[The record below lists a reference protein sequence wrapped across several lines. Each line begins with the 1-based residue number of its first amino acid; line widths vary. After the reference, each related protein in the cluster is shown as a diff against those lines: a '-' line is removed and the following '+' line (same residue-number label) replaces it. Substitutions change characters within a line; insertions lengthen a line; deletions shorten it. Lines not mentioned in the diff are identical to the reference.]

1 MPMIR
6 KVVTENAPYHVDQN
20 EIVGVVRSLF
30 GGQYDDIERLLK
42 VFGNGQID
50 GRYFAAPLE
59 WFEKERGLEEKNRL
73 YVEEAVKMGSQAVA
87 KCLEEAGVD
96 KADVDAF
103 VFVSSSGMSTPTID
117 ARIMNVLEMP
127 PHVKRIPLWGLG
139 CAGGASGLSSAAD
152 YCRAYPEAVV
162 IVLCLE
168 LCSLTFQRSDHS
180 KSNLIGT
187 SLFADGAACA
197 LVTGDQVKLP
207 GEGFH
212 IKDSQSTLMRDSEDV
227 MGWDVKDEGLHVV
240 FSRDIPKII
249 EKWLKPN
256 VELFLE
262 KISKSSSD
270 ITHFI
275 AHPGGKKVLRAYEK
289 SLGLT
294 TDKTDISRSVL
305 AKYGNMSSP
314 TVLYVLKDFME
325 TKPGQGE
332 EGLLTALGPGFSS
345 EMLWLEWGESV
356 R

>member
-1 MPMIR
+1 MSIIR
-6 KVVTENAPYHVDQN
+6 KVVTENAPYHVNQK
-20 EIVGVVRSLF
+20 EIVSVVRNLF
-30 GGQYDDIERLLK
+30 GGHYDDIERLLR
-42 VFGNGQID
+42 VFGNGQIE

-73 YVEEAVKMGSQAVA
+73 YVEEAVKMGSRAVA
-87 KCLEEAGVD
+87 RCLEEAAVD
-96 KADVDAF
+96 KTEIDAF
-103 VFVSSSGMSTPTID
+103 IFVSSSGMSTPTID
-117 ARIMNVLEMP
+117 ARIMNVLGLP
-127 PHVKRIPLWGLG
+127 QHVKRIPLWGLG
-139 CAGGASGLSSAAD
+139 CAGGASGLSRADD

-162 IVLCLE
+162 VVLCLE
-168 LCSLTFQRSDHS
+168 LCSLTFQRSDSS

-197 LVTGDQVKLP
+197 LVTGDEADLS

-212 IKDSQSTLMRDSEDV
+212 ITDTQSTLMRDSEDV
-227 MGWDVKDEGLHVV
+227 MGWDVKDEGLHVI

-249 EKWLKPN
+249 ENWLKPN
-256 VELFLE
+256 VDLFLE
-262 KISKSSSD
+262 KVSKSSAD

-275 AHPGGKKVLRAYEK
+275 AHPGGKKVLAAYEK

-294 TDKTDISRSVL
+294 TDKTDISRGVL

-325 TKPGQGE
+325 QLPQHGE

-345 EMLWLEWGESV
+345 EMLWLEWREAV
-356 R
+356 Q